1 MYRNCICG
9 VVLVISL
16 YFCSFDSFY
25 VVIGLK
31 FVVNF

>member
-1 MYRNCICG
+1 MYKNCICG
-9 VVLVISL
+9 VVLVIM
-16 YFCSFDSFY
+16 YFCNFDSFY